1 MDLSTKKGKY
11 QWYIITKPKPGWGL
25 TEVTVEN
32 ADKLMDLF
40 KNCIIQFGL
49 NSIMNTPTTG
59 TGPVKTVERT
69 IVSADHWNKN
79 LSDYKKNMTQ
89 VRALSGCFMGENLS
103 SLATPINMNIKAIN
117 PNVPGNL
124 GLVNQY
130 STNGT
135 SSPRPNQD
143 WA

>member
-11 QWYIITKPKPGWGL
+11 QWYIITKPEPGWGL
-25 TEVTVEN
+25 TAVTVEN

-49 NSIMNTPTTG
+49 KSIMKTPTTG

-69 IVSADHWNKN
+69 IVGADRWSKN

-89 VRALSGCFMGENLS
+89 VRALSGCFMG
-103 SLATPINMNIKAIN
+103 
-117 PNVPGNL
+117 GNCPPL
-124 GLVNQY
+124 
-130 STNGT
+130 
-135 SSPRPNQD
+135 PHP
-143 WA
+143 